1 MKRTLFSLL
10 LIQAALAPAV
20 ANACSVCFSGGDE
33 NRFAFLVTTIFLTA
47 MPLILIGSVAFWLRQ
62 RIRKLQQLSL
72 IHI

>member
-33 NRFAFLVTTIFLTA
+33 NRFAFLVTTI
-47 MPLILIGSVAFWLRQ
+47 
-62 RIRKLQQLSL
+62 LSL